1 MFDCLS
7 VCTSAARQ
15 DMAVADGRLQMSDF
29 DAGLNLLHESQSD
42 ALGAPKVCHSS
53 LMTTGL
59 RRVMG

>member
-1 MFDCLS
+1 
-7 VCTSAARQ
+7 
-15 DMAVADGRLQMSDF
+15 MAVADGRLQMSDF